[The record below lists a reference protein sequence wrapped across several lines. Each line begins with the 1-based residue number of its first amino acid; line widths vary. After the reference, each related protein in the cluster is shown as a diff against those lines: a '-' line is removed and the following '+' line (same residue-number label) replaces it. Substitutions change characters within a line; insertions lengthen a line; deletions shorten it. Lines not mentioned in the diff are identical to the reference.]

1 MSKNW
6 MGVCTVIGLTAVAA
20 MRCGAADGAW
30 KSPSTG
36 AWSDSGKWV
45 DGVIAGS
52 GGVAT
57 FQGSSGYYEI
67 TNDMG
72 TVVLSGFRSNPD
84 STPGSIAAD
93 WRLVGGIFEL
103 ISPAL
108 LDTTAHGINLRRTT
122 LTGSADVTITGP
134 GRTFLGDDNLFTG
147 RTIVSNGNARVARD
161 SGFGPVPDIC
171 KPDAIILDNGGLQND
186 DGNYALVI
194 HANRGIT
201 LSPRGGFLGAGYVGG
216 ATQVDSPITGSGTLG
231 INYEFSSVILNNS
244 ARLQRGTVV
253 GTNGLG
259 ASLGL
264 GSLLRLGQDGAAARR
279 ARAVCRSIH
288 GLVTMTSCRLRRW
301 T

>member
-1 MSKNW
+1 
-6 MGVCTVIGLTAVAA
+6 
-20 MRCGAADGAW
+20 
-30 KSPSTG
+30 
-36 AWSDSGKWV
+36 
-45 DGVIAGS
+45 
-52 GGVAT
+52 
-57 FQGSSGYYEI
+57 
-67 TNDMG
+67 MG

-147 RTIVSNGNARVARD
+147 RTIDQTATRVARD

-201 LSPRGGFLGAGYVGG
+201 LRRAAVFSVPVMWAVRRRWTAR
-216 ATQVDSPITGSGTLG
+216 SRSGTLG
-231 INYEFSSVILNNS
+231 STTSSS
-244 ARLQRGTVV
+244 GDSQ
-253 GTNGLG
+253 
-259 ASLGL
+259 
-264 GSLLRLGQDGAAARR
+264 
-279 ARAVCRSIH
+279 
-288 GLVTMTSCRLRRW
+288 
-301 T
+301 